1 MRDVRTMMTLWILG
15 AAVVLPPVALPV
27 QANERIPAA
36 STDGTVGLPQ
46 EPDPTLSDVEK
57 QDNPIRRVDHF
68 YAVAADAPALFAFLV
83 EELDL
88 PEVWP
93 FQDREHY
100 ATGGVS
106 LGNVVFEVLRADF
119 EDMDET
125 RFRAVAFEPSG
136 DATAAAAWLA
146 EHGIE
151 RTEPRLYAPVG
162 AEVHFELVHLP
173 SMRPEEAR
181 FFVCDYKQR
190 TVVREEELDAAEELA
205 EKGGGP
211 LGIVGVRELTMVT
224 TESEAALASW
234 VGLVGDERVEDGLV
248 RFDTGPAI
256 RLRSGDEPGFRS
268 IVIEV
273 SSLDRA
279 RRWLDERGLSA
290 EKAEGTLV
298 FSPPKLQGLRF
309 VLTEQDGRVVETPV
323 VSEEIDVYPDAPSLG
338 QRAETT
344 EHARTGGRPA
354 SSLQKRRRPQ
364 CDRTDDRAFL
374 PSPLAFS

>member
-15 AAVVLPPVALPV
+15 AAVVLLPAALPV

-46 EPDPTLSDVEK
+46 EPDPTLSDVEE

-106 LGNVVFEVLRADF
+106 LGNVIFEVLRADF

-136 DATAAAAWLA
+136 DAAAAAAWLA
-146 EHGIE
+146 KHGIE
-151 RTEPRLYAPVG
+151 RTEPRLYAPAG

-173 SMRPEEAR
+173 SMQPEEAR

-190 TVVREEELDAAEELA
+190 TVVREEELDAAEELE
-205 EKGGGP
+205 EKGGGL

-234 VGLVGDERVEDGLV
+234 VGLVGHERVEDGLV

-290 EKAEGTLV
+290 ENADGTLV

-323 VSEEIDVYPDAPSLG
+323 VSEKIDAYPDRPEFRVYSRAASPEDGEAIRDVMPSAG
-338 QRAETT
+338 
-344 EHARTGGRPA
+344 A
-354 SSLQKRRRPQ
+354 S
-364 CDRTDDRAFL
+364 AG
-374 PSPLAFS
+374 

>member
-1 MRDVRTMMTLWILG
+1 
-15 AAVVLPPVALPV
+15 V
-27 QANERIPAA
+27 QANEPIPAA

-46 EPDPTLSDVEK
+46 EPDPTLSDVEE

-106 LGNVVFEVLRADF
+106 LGNVIFEVLRADF

-136 DATAAAAWLA
+136 
-146 EHGIE
+146 
-151 RTEPRLYAPVG
+151 
-162 AEVHFELVHLP
+162 
-173 SMRPEEAR
+173 

-190 TVVREEELDAAEELA
+190 TVVREEELDAAEELE
-205 EKGGGP
+205 EKGGGL

-234 VGLVGDERVEDGLV
+234 VGLVGHERVEDGLV

-290 EKAEGTLV
+290 ENADGTLV

-323 VSEEIDVYPDAPSLG
+323 VSEKIDAYPDRPEFRVYSRAASPEGGEAIRDVMPSAG
-338 QRAETT
+338 
-344 EHARTGGRPA
+344 A
-354 SSLQKRRRPQ
+354 S
-364 CDRTDDRAFL
+364 AG
-374 PSPLAFS
+374 